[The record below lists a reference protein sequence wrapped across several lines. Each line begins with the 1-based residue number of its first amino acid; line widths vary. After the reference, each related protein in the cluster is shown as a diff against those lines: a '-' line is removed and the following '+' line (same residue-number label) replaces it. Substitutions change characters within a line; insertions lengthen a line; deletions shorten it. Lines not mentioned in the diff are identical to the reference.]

1 MFNEPT
7 VEDVILSSQHPVL
20 AKLNADLAEQV
31 ENNAQLTSRVETLNN
46 QLRSYIAI
54 ADRKQVRINSVGDY
68 LKEAIDDQE
77 IEAEIAKKIADLLGL
92 ELTTTVEIKMTFEA
106 TASVTIPYG
115 QDADIDSIASEFYA
129 ELRYGGLG
137 DVESE
142 DIEMTDW
149 RDNS

>member
-7 VEDVILSSQHPVL
+7 VEDVVLASQHPVL

-31 ENNAQLTSRVETLNN
+31 QNNAQLTSRVEILNN

-54 ADRKQVRINSVGDY
+54 ADRKQIKINSVGDY
-68 LKEAIDDQE
+68 LKEALDSEE
-77 IEAEIAKKIADLLGL
+77 IEVDVAKKIADLLGV
-92 ELTTTVEIKMTFEA
+92 ELTTLVEIKMTFEA
-106 TASVTIPYG
+106 TASVVIPYG
-115 QDADIDSIASEFYA
+115 QDADIDEVAQNFYA
-129 ELRYGGLG
+129 TLTYGGYG
-137 DVESE
+137 EVDSE